1 MEILL
6 YTVLI
11 LCVSGAVILTARLLC
26 YQKQVRHLIRELKL
40 MEETDTKGKL
50 TSAVHIGRT
59 EEAISIMN
67 RVLDKERR
75 QTEELKK
82 ENRSYRESIT
92 GISHDIRTPLTSV
105 KGYVQMLS
113 NPKAQEE
120 RKVEY
125 LTIIERRLQDLT
137 EMLDMLFE
145 YARIEAGE
153 IELMSERLNVR
164 NLFADTVSLFYE
176 DFTAKECEPE
186 VTLPQGPCY
195 MQGDRHAFV
204 RIVENLA
211 KNALVHGTGG
221 YRFSLSEEGGHIR
234 ILVSNRTESIE
245 AQDIDRIFDRFYT
258 TDLSRSRKT
267 TGLGLAIVK
276 EFARQMGGT
285 AEASLEGELFTI
297 TVTFDAVNF

>member
-92 GISHDIRTPLTSV
+92 GISHDIRTLLTSV